1 MSNIFTPRTGNTG
14 KGGPTFPTGGGSM
27 RGLISIPIIIVGVVA
42 LIVVWSSFIRID
54 EGDVGVKLRF
64 GQAVDTLHP
73 GLQFLVPFV
82 ETVTVFS
89 TRTQKRSYQNV
100 AAYSKDIQE
109 ATNLVSVNYRIDPAK
124 AIEVYSRYGIAYAD
138 SIIDPVVFKRFKEI
152 FGKYDAREIVNLR
165 DKLGLEIENNIR
177 GNMPD
182 GILIEGV
189 QIENID
195 FSDDYE
201 KAIEGAAQAEAA
213 VRKARQELEQ
223 KKVDAEKVV
232 VQATA
237 DATARVTAAKAEA
250 EGIRLKGEAEAAAL
264 QAKSAALRDN
274 PSYVALTAAE
284 KWDGKL
290 PTTFVPGSTVPFVTI
305 PRGSAP

>member
-1 MSNIFTPRTGNTG
+1 MSNIFTPRTGNPNRPST
-14 KGGPTFPTGGGSM
+14 PGGGGL
-27 RGLISIPIIIVGVVA
+27 RGLLSIPIIIVGVIA
-42 LIVVWSSFIRID
+42 LVVVYSSFIRID

-82 ETVTVFS
+82 ETVVVFS
-89 TRTQKRSYQNV
+89 TRTQKRTYREV
-100 AAYSKDIQE
+100 ATYSKDIQE
-109 ATNLVSVNYRIDPAK
+109 ATNLVSINYRVEPAK
-124 AIEVYSRYGIAYAD
+124 VIEVYSRYGIAYAD
-138 SIIDPVVFKRFKEI
+138 SIIDPVVYKRFKEV

-165 DKLGLEIENNIR
+165 DKLGLEIENSIKA
-177 GNMPD
+177 NMPS
-182 GILIEGV
+182 GLFVEGV

-250 EGIRLKGEAEAAAL
+250 DAIRLRGEAEAAAL
-264 QAKSAALRDN
+264 QAKAAALRDN

-290 PTTFVPGSTVPFVTI
+290 PQTFVPGSTVPFVTI
-305 PRGSAP
+305 PRGSNP